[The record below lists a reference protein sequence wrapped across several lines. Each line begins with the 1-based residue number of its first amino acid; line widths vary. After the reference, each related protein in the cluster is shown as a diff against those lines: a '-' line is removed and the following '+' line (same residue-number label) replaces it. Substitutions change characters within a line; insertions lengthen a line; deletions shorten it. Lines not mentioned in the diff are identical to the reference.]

1 MEREAM
7 RCICS
12 FIWNPRE
19 VGNPEPLP
27 LEVVLKA
34 LAVLPEVVSSLQ
46 EADHPKI
53 QRLLDHLHVWLH
65 KETSASVAA
74 EVAGHMPPL
83 LDAVP
88 EYVRVFACTTF
99 QAMLERGAER
109 DVHHLA
115 LRSLVPVLLH
125 LRDDSPTV
133 VEASW
138 NILNRLAAIVGHQEL
153 EPVLQK
159 KKETSTFLAM
169 VKQFCRV
176 PACHFL
182 PQVINHLSSPLANT
196 REAAIR
202 MLGFIGTDT
211 RDQRKLAVIYR
222 GELSPVLSPP
232 PPGGRLA
239 LLGASVCH
247 ASPFLLLDGS
257 RGGAFLVPPSL
268 LLPYEAGQVKEILPR
283 SAGCRSG
290 SAPAVEGR

>member
-65 KETSASVAA
+65 NETSASVAA
-74 EVAGHMPPL
+74 EAAGHMPPL

-109 DVHHLA
+109 DLHHLA

-138 NILNRLAAIVGHQEL
+138 NILHRLAVIVGHREL

-159 KKETSTFLAM
+159 QKETSAFLVT

-222 GELSPVLSPP
+222 EGDILLSQ
-232 PPGGRLA
+232 A
-239 LLGASVCH
+239 
-247 ASPFLLLDGS
+247 
-257 RGGAFLVPPSL
+257 
-268 LLPYEAGQVKEILPR
+268 EAGAEDN
-283 SAGCRSG
+283 A
-290 SAPAVEGR
+290 EGDMEDFPPEEGGYGETSNQRLNNTTVYLCP